1 MFALRKV
8 INGRISLSEQNLSHV
23 GWYSREA
30 QLPALHSRLTSLCS
44 AAPFR
49 AAEKPSE
56 RPSLPED
63 RAPSGSWN
71 TTPCIPGP
79 GCGQWRLSYGD
90 SVAYFGGQALAWPL
104 CPRAWLKPVCPPG
117 FAWATPGR
125 PLTTLTPPPPH
136 AKTLVTLILR
146 HEKPP
151 LSGLPGRGGG
161 DRCGFLWGGGGL
173 GYINPGGWARPP
185 RRAQVH
191 DCHQDKSNIIKF
203 QSAE

>member
-1 MFALRKV
+1 MA
-8 INGRISLSEQNLSHV
+8 
-23 GWYSREA
+23 
-30 QLPALHSRLTSLCS
+30 
-44 AAPFR
+44 
-49 AAEKPSE
+49 
-56 RPSLPED
+56 SLPQSLAE
-63 RAPSGSWN
+63 ASLPSWVCLGN
-71 TTPCIPGP
+71 TGQTPDHP
-79 GCGQWRLSYGD
+79 D
-90 SVAYFGGQALAWPL
+90 
-104 CPRAWLKPVCPPG
+104 
-117 FAWATPGR
+117 
-125 PLTTLTPPPPH
+125 PPPPH